1 MALSSFFA
9 LLLGKIVKVANI
21 AKIIAIEP
29 NPFIFNVSNV
39 LQYFINTIFC
49 SDVYCISAIT
59 LDFRTIFAKCRKKI
73 KRSM

>member
-9 LLLGKIVKVANI
+9 LLLGKILKVPNI

-39 LQYFINTIFC
+39 LQYFT
-49 SDVYCISAIT
+49 S
-59 LDFRTIFAKCRKKI
+59 TIFAVTSIAYQLLRKTLELYFRK
-73 KRSM
+73 ML